1 MKSLLSLEESINLN
15 RLKDVDHEMVKNAF
29 FANYL
34 AALLLL
40 KIQDLKGL
48 MLINDRS
55 HANLT
60 SFSPTMSDLN
70 FWGRA
75 LFYSNDSDV
84 KNRMKDGEADLLYR
98 EAKVVSATR
107 VQKIMRVPLTAPDSV
122 DWQDTV
128 AALLLLKMRFKI
140 QSTHFNNIVRILYNW
155 ESINIASKQKAIN
168 DSFMYLMQSDQQSC
182 LLPRLR
188 VQSTAILANKIQ
200 SVSQRIVSFSKI
212 TEDGEGGGDA
222 VGATSTGNIASNSIV
237 NPTDNDGN
245 SQDLGG
251 LFKLIKRSPNQ
262 VEKKKKSKF
271 TIRNGKIIVK
281 KAKNFDPIKFKAPDF
296 LKPTKKTEKKEKE
309 DTNA

>member
-1 MKSLLSLEESINLN
+1 
-15 RLKDVDHEMVKNAF
+15 VKNAF

-34 AALLLL
+34 AALLML

-60 SFSPTMSDLN
+60 KFSPSMSDLN

-75 LFYSNDSDV
+75 LFYSNDADV
-84 KNRMKDGEADLLYR
+84 KNRMRDGEASILYK
-98 EAKVVSATR
+98 EAGMVSTPR
-107 VQKIMRVPLTAPDSV
+107 IQKIMKVPLTAPDHV
-122 DWQDTV
+122 DWADTI
-128 AALLLLKMRFKI
+128 AALLLLKHRFSI
-140 QSTHFNNIVRILYNW
+140 RSTYFDSIVRTLHNW
-155 ESINIASKQKAIN
+155 ESINIGSKQKAIN
-168 DSFMYLMQSDQQSC
+168 DSFMYLMQSDPHSC

-188 VQSTAILANKIQ
+188 VQSTATLANKLQ
-200 SVSQRIVSFSKI
+200 SVAQRIVSFTRI
-212 TEDGEGGGDA
+212 NEEGEGGGDS
-222 VGATSTGNIASNSIV
+222 VGAISTGNIASNSIV

-262 VEKKKKSKF
+262 VEKKKKSKY

-296 LKPTKKTEKKEKE
+296 LRPKKEKKAE
-309 DTNA
+309 KKNSEVDD